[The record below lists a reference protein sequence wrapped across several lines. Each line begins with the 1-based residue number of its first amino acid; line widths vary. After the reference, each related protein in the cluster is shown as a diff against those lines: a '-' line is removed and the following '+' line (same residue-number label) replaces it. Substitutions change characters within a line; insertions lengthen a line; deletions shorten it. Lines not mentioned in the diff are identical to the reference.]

1 MITVVKL
8 DLGCGL
14 YTGNGKETFH
24 KLFMG
29 AYEHE
34 ILFQCP
40 MQGERLISTLFEL
53 KQNMWNHLD
62 AHDWKDRE

>member
-1 MITVVKL
+1 M
-8 DLGCGL
+8 
-14 YTGNGKETFH
+14 GKKPFINF
-24 KLFMG
+24 FMG

-34 ILFQCP
+34 ILFQYP

-62 AHDWKDRE
+62 AHDWKDKE